1 MNKIPKTIYLQ
12 IGDEC
17 PDDIDFD
24 KLTEVSWC
32 IDRIFSND
40 IEYKLKSQLGK
51 LFTELGE
58 LISEQQHTGDWQFND
73 NSDVRKFT
81 EICNKVKELENGN

>member
-24 KLTEVSWC
+24 KLTEVGWC
-32 IDRIFSND
+32 ADKIYKND
-40 IEYKLKSQLGK
+40 IEYKLKSKHGK
-51 LFTELGE
+51 LFTELGK
-58 LISEQQHTGDWQFND
+58 LSLNTDLWSDFNETDYD
-73 NSDVRKFT
+73 NGCKLLDKLR
-81 EICNKVKELENGN
+81 ELE